1 MSKTSTPS
9 APRQD
14 KRAAIGPVELEVIVG
29 TIRSAELE
37 IEAAVER
44 TSRSPMIRDQHD
56 YRVALFDAKG
66 RKLTGR
72 SYSALVEPVFEY
84 FGADDIHP
92 GDVFFWNDPYN
103 SSGGIGHIPDLC
115 TTVPIFYGERLIG
128 FSQVFGHHDD
138 VGGAVPGSMPVDATD
153 MWQEGLVI
161 PPVKLSDR
169 GVLNEAVLKIVERN
183 SRLSEHL
190 RGDVDAEIGA
200 AQLGAGRM
208 IAMAERYGVDNLEA
222 AFDAIIENCTRTIR
236 EELLP
241 KIADG
246 VYHWEDYIECDGVEA
261 PKLHALRLTMTKT
274 ADKITLD
281 FTGTDPEAKG
291 PINWPIDYSDGK
303 FFRKWV
309 APVLRSLA
317 ETPERA
323 AEIDMNEGVLD
334 IIDVKFPGKGTL
346 VTPTFGKPTGLR
358 FFILLRS
365 LGVFAACLSKATGGR
380 MPADHE
386 TIRIWGLHGG
396 ETNKN
401 FYLFREV
408 LGGGGPGRPW
418 ADGSDVVHIVPNSRN
433 LPAEFS
439 ETRYPVLVE
448 KLGLATD
455 SGGVGYRRG
464 GCGYDK
470 RVRALADSKLLSNA
484 DRALLN
490 TYGVNGGGP
499 GEAYGITIRDG
510 DGGEPTVAGMSD
522 NVAIKA
528 GSVVRI
534 KTTGGGGWGD
544 PLERE
549 TELVCADVRS
559 GLVSEQAALEKY
571 GVVLKKDGR
580 LLIADASATAN
591 RRSELRQA
599 RGRLAMFDRGP
610 YFAQI
615 KRDTGI
621 NWPDGWSDPDDGC
634 FAGDIDETNWQD
646 EATAVRLRN
655 A

>member
-1 MSKTSTPS
+1 MSEQNTRP
-9 APRQD
+9 
-14 KRAAIGPVELEVIVG
+14 AIGPVELEVIVG

-115 TTVPIFYGERLIG
+115 TTVPIFFGERLIG

-138 VGGAVPGSMPVDATD
+138 VGGMVPGSLPVNATD

-161 PPVKLSDR
+161 PPVKLAER
-169 GVLNEAVLKIVERN
+169 GVINEAVLKIVERN

-200 AQLGAGRM
+200 AKLGAGR
-208 IAMAERYGVDNLEA
+208 IVAMAERYGLDNLEA
-222 AFDAIIENCTRTIR
+222 AFDSIIENCTRTIR

-241 KIADG
+241 RIADG
-246 VYHWEDYIECDGVEA
+246 VYHWEDYIECDGVDE

-274 ADKITLD
+274 ADKILLD

-291 PINWPIDYSDGK
+291 PINWPIDYTEGR
-303 FFRKWV
+303 FARKWM

-334 IIDVKFPGKGTL
+334 IIEVKFPSKGTL
-346 VTPTFGKPTGLR
+346 VTPTFGKATGLR

-365 LGVFAACLSKATGGR
+365 LGVFAALLSKATKGR

-396 ETNKN
+396 KTNED

-464 GCGYDK
+464 GLGYDK
-470 RVRALADSKLLSNA
+470 RIRALADSKLLSNA

-499 GEAYGITIRDG
+499 GNAYGISVLHTDGSEETI
-510 DGGEPTVAGMSD
+510 PGMSD
-522 NVAIKA
+522 NISVEA
-528 GSVVRI
+528 GSVVNIR
-534 KTTGGGGWGD
+534 TTGGGGWGD
-544 PLERE
+544 PLKRE
-549 TELVCADVRS
+549 ADLVCADVRA
-559 GLVSEQAALEKY
+559 GLVSEEAASDKY
-571 GVVLKKDGR
+571 GVVLIKDGYS
-580 LLIADASATAN
+580 LSVNDGATVK
-591 RRSELRQA
+591 RRTKLAEE
-599 RGRLAMFDRGP
+599 RGPLAMFDRGP
-610 YFAQI
+610 YFKKI
-615 KRDTGI
+615 KRDAGI
-621 NWPDGWSDPDDGC
+621 DWPVGWNDPDEGC
-634 FAGDIDETNWQD
+634 LASDIEETNWQD
-646 EATAVRLRN
+646 EAPAVRLLK

>member
-1 MSKTSTPS
+1 MSK
-9 APRQD
+9 AGEIRE
-14 KRAAIGPVELEVIVG
+14 IGPIELEVIRGSV
-29 TIRSAELE
+29 RSAELE

-84 FGADDIHP
+84 FGEDDIFE

-115 TTVPIFYGERLIG
+115 TTVPIFHGKRLIG

-138 VGGAVPGSMPVDATD
+138 VGGAVPGSMPVKATD
-153 MWQEGLVI
+153 MWTEGLVV
-161 PPVKLSDR
+161 PPIKLYDK
-169 GVLNEAVLKIVERN
+169 GVLNKAAYRIVERN

-190 RGDVDAEIGA
+190 RGDIDAEIGA
-200 AQLGAGRM
+200 ARLGSNRILAL
-208 IAMAERYGVDNLEA
+208 ADRYGPDALET
-222 AFDAIIENCTRTIR
+222 AFGRIIQNCTDTIR
-236 EELLP
+236 TELLP
-241 KIADG
+241 KIKDG
-246 VYHWEDYIECDGVEA
+246 VYTWEDYIECDGVDE
-261 PKLHALRLTMTKT
+261 PRMHALRLTMTKT
-274 ADKITLD
+274 PDKLLLD

-303 FFRKWV
+303 FVRKWM

-317 ETPERA
+317 DSPERA

-334 IIDVKFPGKGTL
+334 IIEVKFPEKGTL
-346 VTPTFGKPTGLR
+346 VTPTFGKATGLR

-396 ETNKN
+396 KTSGD
-401 FYLFREV
+401 FFLFREV

-439 ETRYPVLVE
+439 ETRYPVRIE
-448 KLGLATD
+448 HLGLATD
-455 SGGVGYRRG
+455 SGGAGYRRG
-464 GCGYDK
+464 GFGYDK
-470 RVRALADSKLLSNA
+470 RVRLLEDAKLLSNA
-484 DRALLN
+484 DRAMLH
-490 TYGVNGGGP
+490 TYGVSGGKHG
-499 GEAYGITIRDG
+499 GNYGISIEAPDG
-510 DGGEPTVAGMSD
+510 VESTVPGMAD
-522 NVAIKA
+522 NVPAPK

-544 PLERE
+544 PLARE
-549 TELVCADVRS
+549 PEKVAYDVEC
-559 GLVSEQAALEKY
+559 GLVTEAAARDDY
-571 GVVLKKDGR
+571 GVVVKPNGVALTVD
-580 LLIADASATAN
+580 LPATQALRDEK
-591 RRSELRQA
+591 RRHRNALP
-599 RGRLAMFDRGP
+599 MFDRGP
-610 YFAQI
+610 YFEAV

-621 NWPDGWSDPDDGC
+621 TRPADWQDPDDGWQ
-634 FAGDIDETNWQD
+634 ASETPS
-646 EATAVRLRN
+646 
-655 A
+655 